1 MARPE
6 IEVRWHV
13 WALAVEAGW
22 PQAGTYD
29 WCLHPSTRRPLVEL
43 LAAYPQAADV
53 HYPGEAATA

>member
-6 IEVRWHV
+6 IETRWHV

-43 LAAYPQAADV
+43 LAAYPQAADD
-53 HYPGEAATA
+53 PQG